1 MMMVKLESMEVLNN
15 LLIEYSL
22 CIHLTGLSML
32 GHRLQDEGRH
42 RRVDHL
48 EGGFNFSLDQ
58 DVALLTV

>member
-1 MMMVKLESMEVLNN
+1 MEVLNN

-48 EGGFNFSLDQ
+48 EGASAFLWTKILHFEQFEKDR
-58 DVALLTV
+58 